1 MGNKGTT
8 FRQFGIWPWSVSGF
22 LAEVRR
28 LKRSSEHSHSSVH
41 LLHLTHVIGISCT
54 KHHIRLGDTETWSLP

>member
-8 FRQFGIWPWSVSGF
+8 FQLFGIWPWSVPGF

-28 LKRSSEHSHSSVH
+28 LKCSYEHLHSSVH
-41 LLHLTHVIGISCT
+41 LLH
-54 KHHIRLGDTETWSLP
+54 